1 MPNND
6 FNKQKIFYIVIMC
19 VLAVVLLVL
28 VVIAG
33 VTTGAGIGEPSAAVS
48 ADASELSVS
57 PDESA
62 TSQTDLSAD
71 ISEQP
76 SAAEIS
82 EEISASSGTE
92 HSEPVSFEQS
102 EDAGQSSSEPV
113 SQEPVSVPPAESSAE
128 PVEESYDVSEP
139 ASAEESHEEV
149 TWAPYSIKVSGVSAN
164 GKAFPASYATNNTTA
179 KYVAVYNVTKGEFIY
194 VKDAG
199 VKTYPASMTKLV
211 TAMLAE
217 KYLPKDEKIIVGK
230 EIEMVKPHSSLAY
243 LYVGEDLPLETVL
256 DAMLLPSGNDA
267 AYVVGV
273 NIGRKLLGV
282 EDASLEDC
290 LAAFCDEA
298 NRFVK
303 KLGCKHTNITCPDG
317 FHDPDHYTTAG
328 DYAIISAEVVKNYP
342 LVAKVCAKKRVKDGY
357 KLEWSNTNNL
367 LSEYSYVTGLKT
379 GSTNEAGYCIAIS
392 AHAEGCDIVIIIMNC
407 KTASNR
413 TSDAKV
419 LLNSAFGWY

>member
-1 MPNND
+1 
-6 FNKQKIFYIVIMC
+6 
-19 VLAVVLLVL
+19 
-28 VVIAG
+28 
-33 VTTGAGIGEPSAAVS
+33 
-48 ADASELSVS
+48 
-57 PDESA
+57 
-62 TSQTDLSAD
+62 
-71 ISEQP
+71 
-76 SAAEIS
+76 
-82 EEISASSGTE
+82 
-92 HSEPVSFEQS
+92 
-102 EDAGQSSSEPV
+102 
-113 SQEPVSVPPAESSAE
+113 
-128 PVEESYDVSEP
+128 
-139 ASAEESHEEV
+139 
-149 TWAPYSIKVSGVSAN
+149 
-164 GKAFPASYATNNTTA
+164 
-179 KYVAVYNVTKGEFIY
+179 
-194 VKDAG
+194 
-199 VKTYPASMTKLV
+199 MTKLV

-217 KYLPKDEKIIVGK
+217 KYLPKDGKIIVGK

-303 KLGCKHTNITCPDG
+303 KLGCKHTNIACPDG